1 MDPSIFFC
9 LSLQNH
15 SSSQV
20 LSLTIIRTHDRQF
33 VGSLIFQLTFHF
45 GTQKQKNACRDQCP
59 HQILMLLPQ
68 DKACWDSYRTFP
80 HAWELSQ
87 LQPSLVVGKPHSH
100 VLGIPN
106 NSHLPEINQHTR
118 LRPEHRLGCLAKEL
132 LTHYWEQSP
141 QADGSLVYF
150 AFRLHD
156 LCPRIRID
164 CSSPLCHFNKYS
176 SVMVILGSDST
187 AYLTVQKLRLRR
199 LRN

>member
-1 MDPSIFFC
+1 MCTSD
-9 LSLQNH
+9 
-15 SSSQV
+15 
-20 LSLTIIRTHDRQF
+20 
-33 VGSLIFQLTFHF
+33 
-45 GTQKQKNACRDQCP
+45 
-59 HQILMLLPQ
+59 
-68 DKACWDSYRTFP
+68 P
-80 HAWELSQ
+80 HAATTRQSLLGLIQNLSTCMGT
-87 LQPSLVVGKPHSH
+87 LAASALSCGGKTPQPCSGDSQQQ
-100 VLGIPN
+100 
-106 NSHLPEINQHTR
+106 HLPEINQHTR